1 MSSRV
6 HFKATFKEKEGQ
18 SPPLHDFPSM
28 PRLHQG
34 LKNFP
39 SVIKTE
45 AVRRL
50 VVLALK
56 RSGG

>member
-6 HFKATFKEKEGQ
+6 HFKATFKEKGGR
-18 SPPLHDFPSM
+18 SRPLHDFPSR

-39 SVIKTE
+39 SVIKTD

-50 VVLALK
+50 VALE